1 MAMSERNKMI
11 ITFSVAG
18 VITAGLGYLGYALYD
33 DQSTLNSQID
43 VATNKLHDCE
53 SKARGLD
60 DLKKK
65 VQSLVKEVAEIEG
78 KTPGRLPVIPLIYH
92 VKHPSGKLRNLLT
105 MEEYDKDLLDEY
117 DDLFNVIEAIR
128 KDCQVTILS
137 AKRQDPKQGA
147 PVPGAAAVQ
156 VPAGFEKV
164 LYEVRVVGR
173 FFPLLRF
180 LNGLESS
187 RRFIMVENF
196 AITSSS
202 SSSGGGGEETDSYPM
217 IVQFSSYAST
227 EVLEAG
233 AGGMSSASNP
243 GGSPPPPP
251 PPPSK

>member
-33 DQSTLNSQID
+33 DQSTLKGQIKEAD
-43 VATNKLHDCE
+43 DKLKDCI
-53 SKARGLD
+53 SKANGLD

-65 VQSLVKEVAEIEG
+65 VQTLVKEVAEIEG
-78 KTPGRLPVIPLIYH
+78 KAPGRLPIIPLIYH

-105 MEEYDKDLLDEY
+105 MDEYYKTLLDEY
-117 DDLFNVIEAIR
+117 DDLFNVVEAIR

-147 PVPGAAAVQ
+147 PAPGAAAVQ

-164 LYEVRVVGR
+164 MYEVRVTGR

-196 AITSSS
+196 AISSS
-202 SSSGGGGEETDSYPM
+202 SSASGGTEEPDTYPM
-217 IVQFSSYAST
+217 LVQFSSYAST
-227 EVLEAG
+227 EAIEAG
-233 AGGMSSASNP
+233 AGGMSSGSKP